1 MNFEQL
7 KFFVEV
13 YNQKCFSYAAE
24 KLSISQSSLSKQIKS
39 LEVEIGILLFDTTNK
54 RNFVITEAG
63 HDFYHYAR
71 KLLMEYDEMR
81 SSMKKY
87 LSLEKGHVSIASI
100 PIKAQYGVV
109 PRLTRFINDHPHIN
123 INFMEED
130 SDSIINE
137 IHNNKIDLGI
147 LYDSPKLDA
156 IANTFPLDQDEF
168 VAVIPQGHHLFNE
181 DKINL
186 SDLRNDQFILLK
198 AGTDIYYAVIDLCQR
213 NGFTP
218 QARFHYSRTTT
229 IIHMMEET
237 KCVSILLKEIV
248 KPMLND
254 NMKMIPLTDT
264 TKLKLVLAIP
274 KGRSLKPSTVI
285 LKNYMLKPDH
295 I

>member
-1 MNFEQL
+1 MNFDQL
-7 KFFVEV
+7 NFFVEV
-13 YNQKCFSYAAE
+13 YHQKSISYAAE
-24 KLSISQSSLSKQIKS
+24 KLCISQSSLSKQIKS
-39 LEVEIGILLFDTTNK
+39 LESEIGILLFDTTNK
-54 RNFVITEAG
+54 RHFVITEAG

-71 KLLMEYDEMR
+71 ELMMKYDEMR

-100 PIKAQYGVV
+100 PIKMQYGVV
-109 PRLTRFINDHPHIN
+109 PRLTKFINDHPHIN

-156 IANTFPLDQDEF
+156 IANTFPLGDDEF
-168 VAVIPQGHHLFNE
+168 IAVVPKDHYLFNK
-181 DKINL
+181 DKI
-186 SDLRNDQFILLK
+186 DLQDLKDEQFILLK
-198 AGTDIYYAVIDLCQR
+198 AGTDIYDAVIDLCQK

-229 IIHMMEET
+229 IVDMIEET
-237 KCVSILLKEIV
+237 NCVSILLKEIV
-248 KPMLND
+248 EPMLND

-264 TKLKLVLAIP
+264 VKLKLVLAIP
-274 KGRSLKPSTVI
+274 KGRSLKPSTLT
-285 LKNYMLKPDH
+285 LKNYMVAPNF